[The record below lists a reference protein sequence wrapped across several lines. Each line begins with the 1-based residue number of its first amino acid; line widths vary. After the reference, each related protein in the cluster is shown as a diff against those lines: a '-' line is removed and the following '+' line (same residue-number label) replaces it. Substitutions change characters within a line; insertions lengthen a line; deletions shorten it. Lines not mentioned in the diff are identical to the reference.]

1 MNIKKIQEL
10 IQLMAENDLSEIE
23 IETEGT
29 KVRLIKKSAGG
40 VEHQVI
46 QTMPLAQH
54 VPIVDAGPVSASV
67 EEESN
72 MIEVKSPMVGTFY
85 RSASPED
92 SPYVQVGD
100 VVHKGDVLCIV
111 EAMKLM
117 NEVKSEFDGKITT
130 IPVGNAEAIEYGQI
144 IFMIEPV

>member
-10 IQLMAENDLSEIE
+10 TQLMADNDLSEIE
-23 IETEGT
+23 IETEGI
-29 KVRLIKKSAGG
+29 KVRLIKKPAGG
-40 VEHQVI
+40 IEHQVI
-46 QTMPLAQH
+46 QAMPLAQQA
-54 VPIVDAGPVSASV
+54 PSATAGPASEPV
-67 EEESN
+67 EEKSN

-92 SPYVQVGD
+92 SPYVQIGD

-117 NEVKSEFDGKITT
+117 NEVKSEFDGKITA
-130 IPVGNAEAIEYGQI
+130 ISVGNAEALEYGQT

>member
-40 VEHQVI
+40 VEYQVAPA
-46 QTMPLAQH
+46 MPMGQPAPSALA
-54 VPIVDAGPVSASV
+54 PSESKPA
-67 EEESN
+67 EEKSN
-72 MIEVKSPMVGTFY
+72 QLEVKSPMVGTFY
-85 RSASPED
+85 RSASPDD

-100 VVHKGDVLCIV
+100 VIHKEDVLCII

-117 NEVKSEFDGKITT
+117 NEVKSELDGRIVS
-130 IPVGNAEAIEYGQI
+130 ISVGNAEAVEFGQT
-144 IFMIEPV
+144 IFLIEPV